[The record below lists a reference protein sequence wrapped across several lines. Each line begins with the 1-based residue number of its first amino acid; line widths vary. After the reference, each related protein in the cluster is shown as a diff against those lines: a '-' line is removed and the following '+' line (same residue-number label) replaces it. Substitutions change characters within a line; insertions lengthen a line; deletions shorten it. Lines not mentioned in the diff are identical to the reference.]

1 MSEENEMSFLE
12 HLEELRFI
20 LMRSVI
26 AISVVAVVIFLFK
39 DFVFETIIFG
49 PRSTDF
55 VSYRLWCDLSHAIG
69 LGDQLCIKS
78 IDYDIINTT
87 LIGKFTAHILVS
99 IIGGFIVAFPY
110 VFYQFWSF
118 IKPGLKLNEA
128 KAVRGISFYTA
139 LLFFA
144 GVFFGYFVIAP
155 LSLQFLGNYK
165 LADVESKITIMSYMK
180 TVASITL
187 AAGLIFQLPIVI
199 YFLSK
204 IGLVTPSGLKGYRKH
219 ALVAILVV
227 SAIITPPDIT
237 SQVLVALPV
246 LMLYELSIFIS
257 RRVEKN
263 RLAKG

>member
-26 AISVVAVVIFLFK
+26 AIAVVSVVIFLFK

-49 PRSTDF
+49 PKNVDF
-55 VSYRLWCDLSHAIG
+55 ISYRLWCDLSHWLG
-69 LGDQLCIKS
+69 LGDELCIKS
-78 IDYDIINTT
+78 IDYSIINTT
-87 LIGKFTAHILVS
+87 LVGKFTAHIMVS

-110 VFYQFWSF
+110 VFYQIWSF
-118 IKPGLKLNEA
+118 VKPGLKLNEA
-128 KAVRGISFYTA
+128 RAVRGITIYTA
-139 LLFFA
+139 LLFFS

-155 LSLQFLGNYK
+155 LSLQFLGNYQ

-204 IGLVTPSGLKGYRKH
+204 IGLVTATALRGYRKH
-219 ALVAILVV
+219 ALVAILIVA
-227 SAIITPPDIT
+227 AIITPPDIT

-246 LMLYELSIFIS
+246 LLLYELSIFIS
-257 RRVEKN
+257 GRVEKN
-263 RLAKG
+263 RKAKG